1 MKTEDCM
8 HMAPRDTIRGPLRCG
23 RRDST
28 PRGTEECARAVVG
41 IAVPPAVGF
50 RKSSDL
56 NAKEQLMRT
65 RTSVTAGALALA
77 FGLAGNA
84 QAGTLEDVQARG
96 TLNCVVSTGIAGFAY
111 PDDAGEWHGFDIDFC
126 RATAAAV
133 LGDPNAIKAVTST
146 GKTRFT
152 KLNAG
157 EGDVL
162 WRNTTVTFS
171 RDVGVKLR
179 FHGINYYDGQGFM
192 TRKDLGVSS
201 ASELDG
207 ASVCIQTGTTT
218 ELNLADYFHANGMKY
233 EAVTIE
239 TNDEARQNYLAGRC
253 DVYTTDASGLAAT
266 RSTFT
271 DPENHMILPEII
283 SKEPLGPATRHGDDQ
298 WSDIV
303 TWVLNATITA
313 EEKGVTMEN
322 VDDMKANS
330 KDPEVLRL
338 LGAEGNQGAEL
349 GLSADFAYNIIKS
362 VGNYGEIFERNI
374 GVNTPIGLARGLNA
388 LWTDGGLQ
396 YSPPFR

>member
-1 MKTEDCM
+1 MKPTT
-8 HMAPRDTIRGPLRCG
+8 ALAA
-23 RRDST
+23 
-28 PRGTEECARAVVG
+28 GT
-41 IAVPPAVGF
+41 
-50 RKSSDL
+50 
-56 NAKEQLMRT
+56 
-65 RTSVTAGALALA
+65 LALA
-77 FGLAGNA
+77 MVLTTGA
-84 QAGTLEDVQARG
+84 QAGTLEDVKARG
-96 TLNCVVSTGIAGFAY
+96 VLNCVVSTGIAGFAY
-111 PDDAGEWHGFDIDFC
+111 PDEAGKWHGFDIDFC

-133 LGDPNAIKAVTST
+133 LGDSSAIKAVTST

-192 TRKDLGVSS
+192 VPKALGVRS
-201 ASELDG
+201 AKELDG

-239 TNDEARQNYLAGRC
+239 TNDEARQNYLSGRC

-271 DPENHMILPEII
+271 DPENHVLLPEII

-303 TWVLNATITA
+303 TWVLNATVTA
-313 EEKGVTMEN
+313 EEKGVTQAN
-322 VDDMKANS
+322 VDSMKSS

-338 LGAEGNQGAEL
+338 LGVEGNQGEEL
-349 GLSADFAYNIIKS
+349 GLSVDWAYQIIKA
-362 VGNYGEIFERNI
+362 VGNYGEIFERHI
-374 GVNTPIGLARGLNA
+374 GVNTPIGLERGLNA
-388 LWTDGGLQ
+388 LWTNGGLQ

>member
-1 MKTEDCM
+1 MKKT
-8 HMAPRDTIRGPLRCG
+8 TI
-23 RRDST
+23 
-28 PRGTEECARAVVG
+28 
-41 IAVPPAVGF
+41 
-50 RKSSDL
+50 
-56 NAKEQLMRT
+56 
-65 RTSVTAGALALA
+65 ALAVIAAALTIGPQVA
-77 FGLAGNA
+77 T
-84 QAGTLEDVQARG
+84 AGTLDDVKSRG
-96 TLNCVVSTGIAGFAY
+96 VLRCVVSTGVPGFAY
-111 PDDAGEWHGFDIDFC
+111 PDASGAWKGFDIDFC

-133 LGDPNAIKAVTST
+133 LGDASKIKAVTAT

-162 WRNTTVTFS
+162 WRNTTITFS

-179 FHGINYYDGQGFM
+179 FHGVNYYDGQGFLV
-192 TRKDLGVSS
+192 KKALGVKS
-201 ASELDG
+201 AKDLDG

-239 TNDEARQNYLAGRC
+239 TNDEARQNYTSGRC

-266 RSTFT
+266 RSTFS
-271 DPENHMILPEII
+271 DPQNHIVLPEII
-283 SKEPLGPATRHGDDQ
+283 SKEPLGPATRQGDDQ

-313 EEKGVTMEN
+313 EEKGITQAN
-322 VDDMKANS
+322 VDKMKSS

-338 LGAEGNQGAEL
+338 LGVEGSQGKEL
-349 GLSADFAYNIIKS
+349 GLSNDWAYNIIKS
-362 VGNYGEIFERNI
+362 IGNYGEIFERNI
-374 GVNTPIGLARGLNA
+374 GVNTPIGLPRGLNA
-388 LWTDGGLQ
+388 LWTNGGLQ

>member
-1 MKTEDCM
+1 MKKT
-8 HMAPRDTIRGPLRCG
+8 TI
-23 RRDST
+23 
-28 PRGTEECARAVVG
+28 
-41 IAVPPAVGF
+41 
-50 RKSSDL
+50 
-56 NAKEQLMRT
+56 
-65 RTSVTAGALALA
+65 ALAVIAAALTIGPQVA
-77 FGLAGNA
+77 T
-84 QAGTLEDVQARG
+84 AGTLDDVKSRG
-96 TLNCVVSTGIAGFAY
+96 VLRCVVSTGVPGFAY
-111 PDDAGEWHGFDIDFC
+111 PDASGAWKGFDIDFC

-133 LGDPNAIKAVTST
+133 LGDASKIKAVTAT

-162 WRNTTVTFS
+162 WRNTTITFS

-179 FHGINYYDGQGFM
+179 FHGVNYYDGQGFLV
-192 TRKDLGVSS
+192 KKALGVKS
-201 ASELDG
+201 AKELNG

-239 TNDEARQNYLAGRC
+239 TNDEARQNYTSGRC
-253 DVYTTDASGLAAT
+253 AVYTTDASGLAAT
-266 RSTFT
+266 RSTFS
-271 DPENHMILPEII
+271 DPQNHIVVPEII
-283 SKEPLGPATRHGDDQ
+283 SKEPLGPATRQGDDQ

-313 EEKGVTMEN
+313 EEKGITQAN
-322 VDDMKANS
+322 VDKMKSS

-338 LGAEGNQGAEL
+338 LGVEGSQGKEL
-349 GLSADFAYNIIKS
+349 GLSNDWAYNIIKS

-374 GVNTPIGLARGLNA
+374 GVNTPIGLPRGLNA
-388 LWTDGGLQ
+388 LWTKGGLQ

>member
-1 MKTEDCM
+1 
-8 HMAPRDTIRGPLRCG
+8 
-23 RRDST
+23 
-28 PRGTEECARAVVG
+28 
-41 IAVPPAVGF
+41 
-50 RKSSDL
+50 
-56 NAKEQLMRT
+56 MRT
-65 RTSVTAGALALA
+65 TTTVAAGALVLA
-77 FGLAGNA
+77 FGVAGSA
-84 QAGTLEDVQARG
+84 QADSHGMSTLGQVQERG

-111 PDDAGEWHGFDIDFC
+111 TDEAGDWKGFDVDFC

-133 LGDPNAIKAVTST
+133 LGDPGAIKAVTST

-152 KLNAG
+152 LLNAG

-162 WRNTTVTFS
+162 WRNTTITFS

-179 FHGINYYDGQGFM
+179 FHGVNYYDGQGFM
-192 TRKDLGVSS
+192 VRKDLGVSS
-201 ASELDG
+201 ATELDG

-218 ELNLADYFHANGMKY
+218 ELNLADYFHSNGMKY

-266 RSTFT
+266 RSTFE
-271 DPENHMILPEII
+271 DDAPNHVILPEII

-303 TWVLNATITA
+303 TWVLNATVTA
-313 EEKGVTMEN
+313 EELGVTMAN
-322 VDDMKANS
+322 VDEMKGSNN
-330 KDPEVLRL
+330 PEVLRL
-338 LGAEGNQGAEL
+338 LGVEGNQGAEL
-349 GLSADFAYNIIKS
+349 GLSADWAYNIIKA

-374 GVNTPIGLARGLNA
+374 GVNTPIGLERGLNA

>member
-1 MKTEDCM
+1 
-8 HMAPRDTIRGPLRCG
+8 
-23 RRDST
+23 
-28 PRGTEECARAVVG
+28 
-41 IAVPPAVGF
+41 
-50 RKSSDL
+50 
-56 NAKEQLMRT
+56 MRPINH
-65 RTSVTAGALALA
+65 VILGALVLAL
-77 FGLAGNA
+77 GLVTGAR
-84 QAGTLEDVQARG
+84 AGTLEDVQARG
-96 TLNCVVSTGIAGFAY
+96 VLNCVVSTGVAGFAY
-111 PDDAGEWHGFDIDFC
+111 PDEAGEWHGFDVDFC

-133 LGDPNAIKAVTST
+133 LGDPSAIKAVTST

-192 TRKDLGVSS
+192 IPKALGVSS

-218 ELNLADYFHANGMKY
+218 ELNLADYFHSNNMSY

-239 TNDEARQNYLAGRC
+239 TNDEARQNYIEGRC

-266 RSTFT
+266 RSTFSNP
-271 DPENHMILPEII
+271 DDHVILPEII

-303 TWVLNATITA
+303 TWVLNATVTA
-313 EEKGVTMEN
+313 EEKGVTSAN
-322 VDDMKANS
+322 VDDMMMSN
-330 KDPEVLRL
+330 DPEVLRL
-338 LGAEGNQGAEL
+338 LGKEGNQGKEL
-349 GLSADFAYNIIKS
+349 GLSTDWAYNIIKS

-374 GVNTPIGLARGLNA
+374 GVNTPIGLERGLNA

>member
-1 MKTEDCM
+1 MKKT
-8 HMAPRDTIRGPLRCG
+8 TI
-23 RRDST
+23 
-28 PRGTEECARAVVG
+28 
-41 IAVPPAVGF
+41 
-50 RKSSDL
+50 
-56 NAKEQLMRT
+56 
-65 RTSVTAGALALA
+65 ALAVIAAALTIGPQVA
-77 FGLAGNA
+77 T
-84 QAGTLEDVQARG
+84 AGTLDDVKSRG
-96 TLNCVVSTGIAGFAY
+96 VLRCVVSTGVPGFAY
-111 PDDAGEWHGFDIDFC
+111 PDASGAWKGFDIDFC

-133 LGDPNAIKAVTST
+133 LGDASKIKAVTAT

-162 WRNTTVTFS
+162 WRNTTITFS

-179 FHGINYYDGQGFM
+179 FHGVNYYDGQGFLVKKALGVKSA
-192 TRKDLGVSS
+192 KDLN
-201 ASELDG
+201 G

-239 TNDEARQNYLAGRC
+239 TNDEARQNYTSGRC

-266 RSTFT
+266 RSTFS
-271 DPENHMILPEII
+271 DPQNHIVLPEII

-298 WSDIV
+298 WSDII

-313 EEKGVTMEN
+313 EEKGITQTN
-322 VDDMKANS
+322 VDKMKSS

-338 LGAEGNQGAEL
+338 LGVEGSQGKEL
-349 GLSADFAYNIIKS
+349 GLSNDWAYNIVKS
-362 VGNYGEIFERNI
+362 IGNYGEIFERNI
-374 GVNTPIGLARGLNA
+374 GVNTPIGLPRGLNA
-388 LWTDGGLQ
+388 LWTKGGLQ